1 MYLMIVIAFM
11 NKYQYIRWQIP
22 LEYIKFITFHT
33 VITITVKII
42 SSHFCS
48 VLITTFSEI
57 WNFRA
62 SYIQRIRGIHY
73 TLWPF
78 QYSITALL
86 KILLI
91 FLVYCSS
98 LSCILWGRV
107 EIGDLSRVLYFW
119 TKDTWNLHSTVYLTI
134 PCSLCLE
141 RVIQKIFVVLWK
153 WRACKEQHL
162 FQKHSHWWKKE
173 EYL

>member
-1 MYLMIVIAFM
+1 MYKIYRILLPPCMCMII
-11 NKYQYIRWQIP
+11 NKNLYLRWQIP
-22 LEYIKFITFHT
+22 LEYIKFITFHI

-42 SSHFCS
+42 ASHFCS
-48 VLITTFSEI
+48 ILITTFSEI

-73 TLWPF
+73 ILWPF

-98 LSCILWGRV
+98 LACIVNCVGK
-107 EIGDLSRVLYFW
+107 S
-119 TKDTWNLHSTVYLTI
+119 WNGW
-134 PCSLCLE
+134 PF
-141 RVIQKIFVVLWK
+141 QGFVFPLAK
-153 WRACKEQHL
+153 RYIKL
-162 FQKHSHWWKKE
+162 P
-173 EYL
+173 